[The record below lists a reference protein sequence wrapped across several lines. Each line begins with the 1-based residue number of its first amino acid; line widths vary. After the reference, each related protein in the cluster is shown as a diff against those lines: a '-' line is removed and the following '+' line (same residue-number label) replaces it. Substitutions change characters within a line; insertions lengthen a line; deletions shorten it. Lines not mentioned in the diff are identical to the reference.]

1 MTPRIPILEI
11 GGALLV
17 SVQVDLDDQL
27 AVQLEEDLGDALARS
42 GARGIVIDISGL
54 ELVDTFLSRILAQ
67 IASMSRV
74 LGAESVLVGM
84 RPAVAMTLVEL
95 GMTLDGVS
103 TALDIDRGLEVLRAR
118 LAKSS

>member
-11 GGALLV
+11 DGALLV
-17 SVQVDLDDQL
+17 TVQVDLDDQL
-27 AVQLEEDLGDALARS
+27 AVQLEDDLGKALARS

-95 GMTLDGVS
+95 GMTLDGVA
-103 TALDIDRGLEVLRAR
+103 TALDIDRGLAVLRER
-118 LAKSS
+118 LAET